1 MTVGDYG
8 GNRQHYR
15 IQRLERPGSGAW
27 AQACLEQGLVGMIH
41 WCPRGALLA
50 QLPGTTLRSMF
61 LAREGVWC
69 P

>member
-50 QLPGTTLRSMF
+50 QLPGTTL
-61 LAREGVWC
+61 
-69 P
+69 